1 MSDVRIKT
9 RVIIRQVLDERTYRA
24 ELKNG
29 KIILAFAQSLDG
41 IPPLQVG
48 DEYHVLMSLCDFEDG
63 RLVPA
68 DHSGIRVEHPVV
80 ES

>member
-41 IPPLQVG
+41 IPPLHVG

-68 DHSGIRVEHPVV
+68 DHSQIRVEHPVV